1 MYFIVLETEKVT
13 GIAENED
20 FLSLKPLINRKTK
33 KGGNKQNLPI
43 ITSIQWKLLLCSLS
57 SCMSKMCFCRN
68 KLWRELP
75 QMWFLNPQVGVYTL
89 MWKICEQQ
97 HVKYF
102 TISKKKKSQHAEAVC
117 KTLNTPLP
125 LP

>member
-1 MYFIVLETEKVT
+1 MEITVVFTEQLYVKNVL
-13 GIAENED
+13 
-20 FLSLKPLINRKTK
+20 L
-33 KGGNKQNLPI
+33 Q
-43 ITSIQWKLLLCSLS
+43 
-57 SCMSKMCFCRN
+57 